1 MTIGAIAP
9 WFGSKRTLAPRI
21 VKALGPHQAYWEPF
35 CGSMAVLLAKPLAT
49 METVNDL
56 HGDLIN
62 LARVVQ
68 DERTASELYARLA
81 RTLMSEALFKAEVAA
96 WWANGRSPAPETP
109 DLDRAYRFFVCS
121 WMGMNGVAGT

>member
-1 MTIGAIAP
+1 MKITALAP

-21 VKALGPHQAYWEPF
+21 VETLGPHKAYWEPF
-35 CGSMAVLLAKPLAT
+35 CGSMAVLLAKEPAT

-68 DERTASELYARLA
+68 SEPSAVELYGRLA
-81 RTLMSEALFKAEVAA
+81 RTFMGEKLFKAEALE
-96 WWANGRSPAPETP
+96 WRKIGHRSAGDAPDT
-109 DLDRAYRFFVCS
+109 DRAYR
-121 WMGMNGVAGT
+121 